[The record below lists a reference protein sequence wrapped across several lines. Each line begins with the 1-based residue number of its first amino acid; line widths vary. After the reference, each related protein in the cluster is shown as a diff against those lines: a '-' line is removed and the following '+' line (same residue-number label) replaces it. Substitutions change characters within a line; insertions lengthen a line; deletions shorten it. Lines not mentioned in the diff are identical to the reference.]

1 MFGATI
7 EIKPASPCRK
17 PCEGEVAV
25 VRFLKTAV
33 AVALVG
39 FLAAPALAGVT
50 GAEGGTKTI
59 TTKTQKSY
67 SDNVVDER
75 VTSSSSTTIDNGHR
89 LHIKNWVGGRA
100 DGQGLGSM
108 LDELFVWLD
117 GGADPGSGW
126 ADYYE
131 TAQQSGVLPQ
141 SWREYARANSRGVA
155 WGDTVNNS
163 WSSSSSSSSE
173 SGPVY
178 VGETYVK
185 TTSTRTTTESPN
197 LIVVGDADAL
207 QSAYVAQGNVKQDTV
222 ITDHYTNDY
231 INTITTNVH
240 TTNYYETNQRVSIS
254 PIVLDLDGDGKL
266 QASAGKWQPH
276 ADSFDKTRVA
286 LFDFHANGFPVL
298 TEWVGP
304 QDGLLVR
311 PHADGSVDG
320 ASLFGTFGGFENGYE
335 ALKALDVDGNGKLE
349 GSELQGLK
357 VWQDANS
364 NANVEAG
371 ELLGLDELGI
381 TSLST
386 SHNNFRSTFV
396 RNGKSAQSFDWW
408 PTVVEMRK
416 KDMNRNA

>member
-1 MFGATI
+1 MM
-7 EIKPASPCRK
+7 IKPASPCRK
-17 PCEGEVAV
+17 PSEGEVAV
-25 VRFLKTAV
+25 VKFLKTAV

-67 SDNVVDER
+67 SDSVVDKH
-75 VTSSSSTTIDNGHR
+75 VTTRSSTTIDNGHR
-89 LHIKNWVGGRA
+89 LHIKEWLGGRA
-100 DGQGLGSM
+100 DGQGLASL
-108 LDELFVWLD
+108 LDELAAWRR
-117 GGADPGSGW
+117 GGADPGPGW

-131 TAQQSGVLPQ
+131 TAQQSGAIID
-141 SWREYARANSRGVA
+141 RARANDRGVA
-155 WGDTVNNS
+155 WGSVVDNS

-173 SGPVY
+173 TGPVY

-207 QSAYVAQGNVKQDTV
+207 QSAYVAQGNVKQHTV

-231 INTITTNVH
+231 VNTITTNIH

-286 LFDFHANGFPVL
+286 LFDFNANGFPVL

-320 ASLFGTFGGFENGYE
+320 SCLFGTFGGFENGYE
-335 ALKALDVDGNGKLE
+335 ALKALDVDGNGRLE

-386 SHNNFRSTFV
+386 THENFRGTFV
-396 RNGKSAQSFDWW
+396 RDGKTAQSFDWW
-408 PTVVEMRK
+408 PSVVEMRK
-416 KDMNRNA
+416 KDMDRNA

>member
-1 MFGATI
+1 MMV
-7 EIKPASPCRK
+7 KPANPCRK
-17 PCEGEVAV
+17 PSEGEVAV

-67 SDNVVDER
+67 SDNVVDKQ
-75 VTSSSSTTIDNGHR
+75 VTTRSSTTIDNGQR
-89 LHIKNWVGGRA
+89 LHIKNWLGGRA
-100 DGQGLGSM
+100 DGQGLLSL
-108 LDELFVWLD
+108 LDELAVWRN
-117 GGADPGSGW
+117 GGADPGPGW

-131 TAQQSGVLPQ
+131 TAQQSGAIFDN
-141 SWREYARANSRGVA
+141 ARANHRGIA
-155 WGDTVNNS
+155 WGTVVDNS

-173 SGPVY
+173 TGPVY

-185 TTSTRTTTESPN
+185 TTSTQTTTGSNSP
-197 LIVVGDADAL
+197 IVVGDADAL
-207 QSAYVAQGNVKQDTV
+207 ESAYVAQGNVTQKTV

-231 INTITTNVH
+231 VNTITTNIH

-276 ADSFDKTRVA
+276 EGSFDKTRVA
-286 LFDFHANGFPVL
+286 MFDFHANGFPVL

-320 ASLFGTFGGFENGYE
+320 SCLFGTFGGFENGYE
-335 ALKALDVDGNGKLE
+335 ALRALDVDGNGKLE

-381 TSLST
+381 TSLNT
-386 SHNNFRSTFV
+386 SHDNFRGTFV
-396 RNGKSAQSFDWW
+396 RNGKTAQSFDWW
-408 PTVVEMRK
+408 PSVVEMRK